1 MKITK
6 TEVENYLAL
15 VEDLNP
21 IHVTVVP
28 GQYVV
33 QRVMI
38 QCGLTWQHYTVDYK
52 QPIYFND
59 ELEYD
64 VIKDATIKLRN
75 QDNQIKLVIR
85 RLS

>member
-1 MKITK
+1 MKITT

-21 IHVTVVP
+21 IHGTVVP

-33 QRVMI
+33 QRVMA
-38 QCGLTWQHYTVDYK
+38 QCELTWQHYSVDYK

-59 ELEYD
+59 DLQYD
-64 VIKDATIKLRN
+64 VIKDATVKLRN
-75 QDNQIKLVIR
+75 QDNQIKLVIQ

>member
-6 TEVENYLAL
+6 TEVEKYLAL

-21 IHVTVVP
+21 LHGTIVP

-33 QRVMI
+33 QRVMT
-38 QCGLTWQHYTVDYK
+38 QCGLTWHHYT

-64 VIKDATIKLRN
+64 VIQDATLKLRN
-75 QDNQIKLVIR
+75 QDD
-85 RLS
+85 